1 MLHQVEDV
9 TAQVGT
15 VRQLHDTWSREQV
28 ALANAGTERLRQVLE
43 RLSANIALLSG
54 PEHRYTLINS
64 EYERL
69 FPGRPVLGRS
79 IREVIPEVEGQGSYE
94 LFDQVYQTGEPYN
107 APEVEAWANFAG
119 DGT

>member
-28 ALANAGTERLRQVLE
+28 ALANAGTERLRQELE

-79 IREVIPEVEGQGSYE
+79 IREVIPK
-94 LFDQVYQTGEPYN
+94 LRAR
-107 APEVEAWANFAG
+107 APTSCSTKCNRPASP
-119 DGT
+119 TTRPK